1 NNTGTKLWDYQAK
14 DDIYSVAISPD
25 TSFIAAGSW
34 DDTLYVLDMEGK
46 EFWNASCGGNINCV
60 SISLDSSTLAAASDD
75 GSAYLFERNPM
86 VFARLF
92 GDSFL
97 SNKEIRESDIDKE
110 RETGIP
116 LNEGT
121 STTEGIENIVE
132 IASASSG
139 ENSADINNKANLGT
153 ENYGSL
159 GDSSE
164 LSGLLNF

>member
-1 NNTGTKLWDYQAK
+1 
-14 DDIYSVAISPD
+14 
-25 TSFIAAGSW
+25 
-34 DDTLYVLDMEGK
+34 
-46 EFWNASCGGNINCV
+46 NINCV

-75 GSAYLFERNPM
+75 GSAYLFERNST

-97 SNKEIRESDIDKE
+97 YSKEIRESDLDKE
-110 RETGIP
+110 GETGIP

-121 STTEGIENIVE
+121 ATTEGIENVVE

-139 ENSADINNKANLGT
+139 ENSADINNKADLGT
-153 ENYGSL
+153 ENYGFL

-164 LSGLLNF
+164 LSGLLNFFKFPIVLLLAV